1 MQSEVVNLAKD
12 ARVCEVDKSNVDNCL
27 NHTQSCWQMGME
39 DLENWAIRGKI
50 KENDDGIVSH
60 QKCLKSQ
67 LMKRAFGKKIKSQ
80 TLLLFLCL

>member
-39 DLENWAIRGKI
+39 GLENWAIG
-50 KENDDGIVSH
+50 E
-60 QKCLKSQ
+60 KSRR
-67 LMKRAFGKKIKSQ
+67 MMME
-80 TLLLFLCL
+80 

>member
-39 DLENWAIRGKI
+39 DLENWAIG
-50 KENDDGIVSH
+50 E
-60 QKCLKSQ
+60 KSRR
-67 LMKRAFGKKIKSQ
+67 MMME
-80 TLLLFLCL
+80 